1 MSCCKDPPSP
11 PPATT
16 DNDHNSSSHMPRP
29 ALSYQQPLAPS
40 PEHSRHRPEQARPR
54 LPQPA
59 TTRLAPPPNMTDN
72 DHSSSS
78 HVPQTRPELPPATSP
93 ESRTQLQHPAAQQTE
108 APLPYSLSPPFP
120 LSLLPV
126 CPCIRPLSENKAEES
141 GPRDPVFVAGSL
153 PCSFALQKSPSFP
166 THLPPPLPAL
176 VSPSFAKGTAY
187 A

>member
-1 MSCCKDPPSP
+1 MPFLWLKCRRPAAPTPTAACKETRCCLVLLQGPPF
-11 PPATT
+11 PPARH
-16 DNDHNSSSHMPRP
+16 DRQRP
-29 ALSYQQPLAPS
+29 QQQQPHA
-40 PEHSRHRPEQARPR
+40 
-54 LPQPA
+54 
-59 TTRLAPPPNMTDN
+59 
-72 DHSSSS
+72 
-78 HVPQTRPELPPATSP
+78 QTRPELPAATSP

-153 PCSFALQKSPSFP
+153 LCSFALQKSPSFS
-166 THLPPPLPAL
+166 THPPLPLPAL